1 MFRVRSCVAK
11 LVQGEHML
19 QTSDIL
25 HLQFGTGKQVVVS
38 GKSIVLEDY
47 WELRG
52 EMYTREK

>member
-1 MFRVRSCVAK
+1 
-11 LVQGEHML
+11 ML

-25 HLQFGTGKQVVVS
+25 HLQFGTGKKVGVS

-52 EMYTREK
+52 EICAREKYKHALKAPQRVFATNQ